1 MKQQEKA
8 PQARGECHTH
18 CPKEELGEYRSS
30 KHCEQQM
37 TTGTSAGALSVTSV
51 VKTVTQLRV
60 GPPALIRPAFAL
72 YPALPSSL
80 RSVPRPPASP
90 QKLPLA
96 RPSPEAPPPRATLR
110 FPFFRRRRPNPD
122 VTAAGPTSNR
132 KQPLF
137 PGIPLPCG
145 TVEGSSGPGRFS
157 GFLSH
162 PPPPPPPSSSTEAD
176 RVRGQRW
183 RRTLRSGCTRSSP
196 RWSR

>member
-37 TTGTSAGALSVTSV
+37 TTGTSAGALSVASV
-51 VKTVTQLRV
+51 VEIVTQLRV

-96 RPSPEAPPPRATLR
+96 RPSRGSAPSRYAPVSVPPAHLAWAAKSRRNRGGAIEQPEAASLSWDP
-110 FPFFRRRRPNPD
+110 
-122 VTAAGPTSNR
+122 TALWDG
-132 KQPLF
+132 
-137 PGIPLPCG
+137 G
-145 TVEGSSGPGRFS
+145 
-157 GFLSH
+157 GFLW
-162 PPPPPPPSSSTEAD
+162 PRQVFRVPFPPSATPASLVKYGS
-176 RVRGQRW
+176 
-183 RRTLRSGCTRSSP
+183 
-196 RWSR
+196 